1 MHYFKVFLVT
11 LPAFIA
17 VDFLWIGVLMGR
29 FYKSELGPLA
39 RRSGETLAPIWPAAI
54 VTYLLIVGGL
64 MALVLPQLG
73 PRGTLLQAALWG
85 SLFGLVLYGV
95 HDLTNYAT
103 LDKWSLRMTL
113 VDIVWGTV
121 LSAAT
126 AVVAQ
131 WANTWFD

>member
-1 MHYFKVFLVT
+1 M
-11 LPAFIA
+11 PAVNSNPSIP
-17 VDFLWIGVLMGR
+17 
-29 FYKSELGPLA
+29 KSRHDKA
-39 RRSGETLAPIWPAAI
+39 
-54 VTYLLIVGGL
+54 
-64 MALVLPQLG
+64 
-73 PRGTLLQAALWG
+73 
-85 SLFGLVLYGV
+85 LVLYGV